1 METVGK
7 IGRYI
12 SKGAYIVSGPF
23 HPFGGAIDIIVVEQP
38 DGTFKS
44 SPWYVRFG
52 KFQGVLKTKEKIV
65 KLCVNGV
72 EADIN
77 MYLNHKGEAYF
88 IQEVEEEDTDWKPQ
102 GGGGRRNFKSKSF
115 NFDTSRNHMKARSYS
130 RSSQTCLSCYGRS
143 FGDDFDEEGEF
154 GPDVIKRDPM
164 DRAEIVA
171 ELLEFKWSTNLYS
184 RRRLKQLKKAGVDGS
199 VDNSDVIV
207 PEIGDG
213 EKEVSLHSHRS
224 SEDRKPRELNVCSRE
239 SGPTVGSVSSEEKSQ
254 TDQSQT
260 SSDTSSSF
268 LSRSECSIKSAS
280 GIVSPPET
288 PQVDRE
294 DVIRETN
301 EGKLSEVEP
310 LLQTVETCSSSQDH
324 ASRDGESVIM
334 NNTGT
339 PSPPLLPSGSS
350 NGGVGSCNVRGPAN
364 GKSKGQTDMTVR
376 FHLSSNKESTQRVLG
391 QAGENVLDASPL
403 GGAQSSHEQ
412 SPSHSTSDESP
423 RNVRSPRRN
432 TTARIMNGMKRVK
445 SVPDMVSR
453 LKSKSKH
460 SLPHS
465 RSQSLDFNAPLA
477 GSSLSDSPR
486 DGRGSLSNPSS
497 PDSSHMNGSET
508 IRPRLARKMVRV
520 FKPTSN
526 QLASLNLKEGSNIAT
541 FLFYTSMLGKQQV
554 EARIYLWKWNSRV
567 IISDVDGTIT
577 KSDVLGQ
584 FMPLMGM
591 DWSHVGVA
599 NLYSAIKENGYH
611 MLFLS
616 ARAITQAC
624 LTRRFLINL
633 NQNGKVLPDGP
644 IVISPDG
651 LFPSLYREVI
661 IRKPHEFKIGCLEE
675 IKSLFPSDCN
685 PFYAGFGNRDTDE
698 ISYLKVGIPK
708 GKIFIINPK
717 GEVVVNRH
725 VDTKS
730 YTSLHSLVHGM
741 FPPTNKAEQEDF
753 NNWNF
758 WKMPLPPVDM

>member
-1 METVGK
+1 MEAVGK

-88 IQEVEEEDTDWKPQ
+88 LQVVEEEDTDWKPQ
-102 GGGGRRNFKSKSF
+102 GGVGGRRHFKSKSC
-115 NFDTSRNHMKARSYS
+115 NFDTSRHHTKARSYS
-130 RSSQTCLSCYGRS
+130 RSSQMCLSCYGRS
-143 FGDDFDEEGEF
+143 FRDDFDREGEVS
-154 GPDVIKRDPM
+154 PDVIKRDPM

-199 VDNSDVIV
+199 VDNSDIIG
-207 PEIGDG
+207 PKIGDR
-213 EKEVSLHSHRS
+213 EKEVSLHGHKS
-224 SEDRKPRELNVCSRE
+224 SEDRKPCYLNVRSRE
-239 SGPTVGSVSSEEKSQ
+239 SRSTVGSVSSEEKSG
-254 TDQSQT
+254 TDESQT
-260 SSDTSSSF
+260 SSDTSNSF
-268 LSRSECSIKSAS
+268 ISRSECSVKSAS
-280 GIVSPPET
+280 GILSPPET
-288 PQVDRE
+288 LQVNRE
-294 DVIRETN
+294 DVIREAN

-310 LLQTVETCSSSQDH
+310 LLQTVVTCSSSQDH
-324 ASRDGESVIM
+324 ASGDGKNVIM
-334 NNTGT
+334 NRVT
-339 PSPPLLPSGSS
+339 PSPPLLSSGST
-350 NGGVGSCNVRGPAN
+350 NDGGISCNIRGPAN
-364 GKSKGQTDMTVR
+364 GRRKGQTDLSAR
-376 FHLSSNKESTQRVLG
+376 FHLSYNVESPHGELG
-391 QAGENVLDASPL
+391 QAGETVLNASPL
-403 GGAQSSHEQ
+403 RGTQSSHEQ
-412 SPSHSTSDESP
+412 SPNHSTSDEST
-423 RNVRSPRRN
+423 RNLRSPRRN
-432 TTARIMNGMKRVK
+432 TTSRIMKGMNRVK
-445 SVPDMVSR
+445 SLPDMVSC
-453 LKSKSKH
+453 LKSKSKRAFH
-460 SLPHS
+460 HS
-465 RSQSLDFNAPLA
+465 RSQSLDFNTSLA
-477 GSSLSDSPR
+477 GSSLSDSTG
-486 DGRGSLSNPSS
+486 DGRGSLCYPSS
-497 PDSSHMNGSET
+497 PDSSHTNGSE
-508 IRPRLARKMVRV
+508 IIGPRLVRKMVRV
-520 FKPTSN
+520 LKPTSS
-526 QLASLNLKEGSNIAT
+526 QLVSLNLKEGSNIVT

-554 EARIYLWKWNSRV
+554 DARIYLWKWNSRV

-584 FMPLMGM
+584 FMPLMGL

-661 IRKPHEFKIGCLEE
+661 IRRPHEFKIGCLEE

-741 FPPTNKAEQEDF
+741 FPPTNNAEQEDF

-758 WKMPLPPVDM
+758 WKMPLPLIDV